1 MNLSLQGIGM
11 TSLRTRERMIKRLSE
26 QGIHNKKIL
35 EIMRDT
41 PRHIFMDEALASRA
55 YEDTAL
61 PIGYNQT
68 ISQPYI
74 VAKMTELLLGSTGHL
89 AKVLEIGT
97 GCGYQTA
104 ILAQLVDHVYSIERI
119 LPLQRKAKGYLWDLK
134 LTNISYLYNDGNLGW
149 PDYAPFDGILASAA
163 PAEIPLILLQQL
175 AIGGV
180 MVIPIGTSGQQT
192 LQRVTR
198 KTSGYDIEELEA
210 VTFVPFFIRKRI
222 NKNVN
227 AQVIFISKRSRP
239 KVQYVNAK

>member
-1 MNLSLQGIGM
+1 MVAKGGQSMNPSLQGIGM

-41 PRHIFMDEALASRA
+41 PRHIFMDEALSSRA

-74 VAKMTELLLGSTGHL
+74 VAKMTELLLGSSGHL
-89 AKVLEIGT
+89 GKVLEIGT

-119 LPLQRKAKGYLWDLK
+119 LPLQKKAKSHLWDLK
-134 LTNISYLYNDGNLGW
+134 LKNISYLYNDGNQGW
-149 PDYAPFDGILASAA
+149 PDYALYDGILASAA
-163 PAEIPLILLQQL
+163 PAEIPPILLQQL

-180 MVIPIGTSGQQT
+180 MVIPIGISGQQT
-192 LQRVTR
+192 LKRVTR
-198 KTSGYDIEELEA
+198 TESGFDIEELEE
-210 VTFVPFFIRKRI
+210 VTFVPFLSGKE
-222 NKNVN
+222 
-227 AQVIFISKRSRP
+227 
-239 KVQYVNAK
+239 

>member
-1 MNLSLQGIGM
+1 MTLSLQGIGM

-26 QGIHNKKIL
+26 QGIHNKKVL

-41 PRHIFMDEALASRA
+41 PRHIFMDEALSSRA

-74 VAKMTELLLGSTGHL
+74 VAKMTQLLLGSSGHL
-89 AKVLEIGT
+89 GKVLEIGT

-104 ILAQLVDHVYSIERI
+104 ILAQVVDHVYSIERI
-119 LPLQRKAKGYLWDLK
+119 LPLQKKAKGYLWDLK
-134 LTNISYLYNDGNLGW
+134 LKNISFLYTDGNLGW
-149 PDYAPFDGILASAA
+149 QDYAPFDGILASAA
-163 PAEIPLILLQQL
+163 PAEIPPHLLDQL

-180 MVIPIGTSGQQT
+180 MVIPIGQGGQQT

-198 KTSGYDIEELEA
+198 TTNGYDIEKLEA
-210 VTFVPFFIRKRI
+210 VTFVPFLSGKE
-222 NKNVN
+222 
-227 AQVIFISKRSRP
+227 
-239 KVQYVNAK
+239 

>member
-1 MNLSLQGIGM
+1 MNFSLQGIGM

-61 PIGYNQT
+61 PIGYGQT

-74 VAKMTELLLGSTGHL
+74 VAKMTELLLGASGHL
-89 AKVLEIGT
+89 GNVLEVGT

-104 ILAQLVDHVYSIERI
+104 ILAQLVDHVYSVERI
-119 LPLQRKAKGYLWDLK
+119 LPLQRKAKSYLWELK
-134 LTNISYLYNDGNLGW
+134 LKNISYLYSDGNLGW
-149 PDYAPFDGILASAA
+149 SDYAPFDGILASAA
-163 PAEIPLILLQQL
+163 PSEIPSQLLQQL

-180 MVIPIGTSGQQT
+180 MIIPIGQSGQQT

-198 KTSGYDIEELEA
+198 TTSGYDIEELEV
-210 VTFVPFFIRKRI
+210 VTFVPFLSGKE
-222 NKNVN
+222 
-227 AQVIFISKRSRP
+227 
-239 KVQYVNAK
+239 

>member
-1 MNLSLQGIGM
+1 MSLSLQGIGM
-11 TSLRTRERMIKRLSE
+11 TSLRTRKRMIKRLSD
-26 QGIHNKKIL
+26 QGVHNKKIL

-74 VAKMTELLLGSTGHL
+74 VAKMTELLLGSSGHL
-89 AKVLEIGT
+89 GKVLEIGT

-104 ILAQLVDHVYSIERI
+104 ILAQLVDHVYTIERI
-119 LPLQRKAKGYLWDLK
+119 LPLQKKAQDHLWDLK
-134 LTNISYLYNDGNLGW
+134 LKNISYLYSDGNLGW

-163 PAEIPLILLQQL
+163 AVEIPLQLLQQL
-175 AIGGV
+175 AVGGI
-180 MVIPIGTSGQQT
+180 MVIPIGQNGQQA

-198 KTSGYDIEELEA
+198 KTSGYDIEQLEA
-210 VTFVPFFIRKRI
+210 VTFVPFLSGKE
-222 NKNVN
+222 
-227 AQVIFISKRSRP
+227 
-239 KVQYVNAK
+239 